1 MLMGCMA
8 VGLPLV
14 FLWAFQ
20 SGDLTHRDLLR
31 DWAAT
36 AAAGARG
43 PASACARMTATM
55 QTEIP
60 ALLAPLERA
69 GDKEAIRFGERALS
83 YRELRDVAAQLAQ
96 RLAGCERV
104 AVWATPSLETCVSVV
119 GALTAGIPVVPIN
132 PKSGERELGHIVDD
146 SEPSL
151 VLAAPGAELP
161 AALDQLE
168 RLDVELSG
176 SDQPLPGEADPES
189 TALVVYTSGTTGPPK
204 GVRVPRRA
212 IASNLDALAQRLA
225 VDRRRRADPRPAAV
239 SRARPRA
246 RRARARCGAAAP
258 CITSDRS
265 RSRPSRESSAEAA
278 RRCCSACRRCTTASP
293 TLPSRTRESPMLSS
307 TRACWSP
314 DRRRCRRRTT
324 SGSNRLPRNGWWSA
338 MA

>member
-1 MLMGCMA
+1 
-8 VGLPLV
+8 
-14 FLWAFQ
+14 
-20 SGDLTHRDLLR
+20 
-31 DWAAT
+31 
-36 AAAGARG
+36 
-43 PASACARMTATM
+43 MTATM

-151 VLAAPGAELP
+151 VLAAPDAELP

-176 SDQPLPGEADPES
+176 SDQPLPGEARPRVAGARGLHVGHDWAAQGRAVAAPRGRLQPGR
-189 TALVVYTSGTTGPPK
+189 AGTG
-204 GVRVPRRA
+204 
-212 IASNLDALAQRLA
+212 LA

-239 SRARPRA
+239 SRARARA
-246 RRARARCGAAAP
+246 RRARAP
-258 CITSDRS
+258 
-265 RSRPSRESSAEAA
+265 AA
-278 RRCCSACRRCTTASP
+278 RRH
-293 TLPSRTRESPMLSS
+293 
-307 TRACWSP
+307 RAP
-314 DRRRCRRRTT
+314 PRNVLHRGGGGRARRRRRDDAVRRTDDVPPPRRRRRVGP
-324 SGSNRLPRNGWWSA
+324 GSRRRSQAGPPAGLRIGGAVDDRPRADRIGEPRNGWWSA